1 MIIEAA
7 LLTDEEKV
15 TACTLAKA
23 AGADYVKTSTG
34 FAQSGATVADVALMR
49 RVVGAE
55 MGVKAAGGVRDLER
69 REGDGGGRRHPRRRQ
84 RRRQDRPRVARRGGR
99 RLPASGYWILTQRLS
114 RWTSPGSS
122 PSAGTRRGSR
132 RSSRFLT
139 FSRAEWAPLR
149 ANTPL
154 TLSDADLT
162 ALRGLNDV
170 LSMEDVVE
178 IYLPLSRLL
187 SLYVLGTRAL
197 HGATSTFLATE
208 SAKTP
213 FIIGLA
219 GSVAVGKSTTARI
232 LQALLSRWPDH
243 PRVDLITTDGFLL
256 PNRVLEERGLMQ
268 RKGFP
273 ESYDRGRLV
282 RFLADVKSGVAEVK
296 APVYSHVRYDIVP
309 GAVQTVQQPD
319 VVIVEGLNVLQAPP
333 AVGAEMQLFASDFFD
348 FTIFVDADETHHRGV
363 VRRPVHEAARHG
375 LPGSRRLLPPL
386 RRAQRPRRARHRP
399 HHLARDQWP
408 QPARE
413 HPHHPR
419 PGPAR
424 ARKGPGAPGPFGSP
438 AAGLVSSPRS
448 GIHAANHADGT
459 LGW

>member
-1 MIIEAA
+1 M
-7 LLTDEEKV
+7 DERAVISE
-15 TACTLAKA
+15 
-23 AGADYVKTSTG
+23 
-34 FAQSGATVADVALMR
+34 
-49 RVVGAE
+49 
-55 MGVKAAGGVRDLER
+55 
-69 REGDGGGRRHPRRRQ
+69 Q
-84 RRRQDRPRVARRGGR
+84 RRAPRE
-99 RLPASGYWILTQRLS
+99 PI
-114 RWTSPGSS
+114 P
-122 PSAGTRRGSR
+122 
-132 RSSRFLT
+132 SRFLT

-197 HGATSTFLATE
+197 HGATSTFLGDR

-256 PNRVLEERGLMQ
+256 PNAVLEERGLMQ

-273 ESYDRGRLV
+273 ESYDRARLV
-282 RFLADVKSGVAEVK
+282 RFLADVKAGVPDVK

-309 GAVQTVQQPD
+309 GAEQVVSQPD

-333 AVGAEMQLFASDFFD
+333 AVGQSQLFASDFFD
-348 FTIFVDADETHHRGV
+348 FTIYVDADEMIIEEWYVARFMKLRATVFQDPQAYFHRYASLSDEEARDTARAIWREINGRNLRENIV
-363 VRRPVHEAARHG
+363 TTRARAQLVLVKGPEHRVHSVH
-375 LPGSRRLLPPL
+375 L
-386 RRAQRPRRARHRP
+386 RR
-399 HHLARDQWP
+399 
-408 QPARE
+408 
-413 HPHHPR
+413 
-419 PGPAR
+419 
-424 ARKGPGAPGPFGSP
+424 
-438 AAGLVSSPRS
+438 V
-448 GIHAANHADGT
+448 
-459 LGW
+459 

>member
-1 MIIEAA
+1 MDDSA
-7 LLTDEEKV
+7 
-15 TACTLAKA
+15 
-23 AGADYVKTSTG
+23 
-34 FAQSGATVADVALMR
+34 
-49 RVVGAE
+49 
-55 MGVKAAGGVRDLER
+55 VRAER
-69 REGDGGGRRHPRRRQ
+69 RRAPRESI
-84 RRRQDRPRVARRGGR
+84 P
-99 RLPASGYWILTQRLS
+99 
-114 RWTSPGSS
+114 
-122 PSAGTRRGSR
+122 
-132 RSSRFLT
+132 SRFLT

-197 HGATSTFLATE
+197 HGATSTFLGDR

-256 PNRVLEERGLMQ
+256 PNAVLEERGLMQ

-273 ESYDRGRLV
+273 ESYDRARLV
-282 RFLADVKSGVAEVK
+282 RFLADVKAGAPEVK

-309 GAVQTVQQPD
+309 GAEQTVARPD

-333 AVGAEMQLFASDFFD
+333 VVGQTQLFASDFFD
-348 FTIFVDADETHHRGV
+348 FTIYVDADEAIIEEWYVARFMKLRATVFQDPQAYFHRYAALSDEEAGETARAIWREINGRNLRENIV
-363 VRRPVHEAARHG
+363 VTRPRAQLVLVKGPEHRVHSVH
-375 LPGSRRLLPPL
+375 L
-386 RRAQRPRRARHRP
+386 RR
-399 HHLARDQWP
+399 
-408 QPARE
+408 
-413 HPHHPR
+413 
-419 PGPAR
+419 
-424 ARKGPGAPGPFGSP
+424 
-438 AAGLVSSPRS
+438 V
-448 GIHAANHADGT
+448 
-459 LGW
+459 

>member
-1 MIIEAA
+1 MDDPAA
-7 LLTDEEKV
+7 V
-15 TACTLAKA
+15 T
-23 AGADYVKTSTG
+23 
-34 FAQSGATVADVALMR
+34 
-49 RVVGAE
+49 
-55 MGVKAAGGVRDLER
+55 ER
-69 REGDGGGRRHPRRRQ
+69 
-84 RRRQDRPRVARRGGR
+84 R
-99 RLPASGYWILTQRLS
+99 RLPREPI
-114 RWTSPGSS
+114 P
-122 PSAGTRRGSR
+122 
-132 RSSRFLT
+132 SRFLT

-149 ANTPL
+149 ASTPL

-197 HGATSTFLATE
+197 HGATSTFLGDR

-256 PNRVLEERGLMQ
+256 PNAVLEERGLMQ

-273 ESYDRGRLV
+273 ESYDRPRLV
-282 RFLADVKSGVAEVK
+282 RFLADVKSGATEVK

-309 GAVQTVQQPD
+309 GVEQTVSQPD

-333 AVGAEMQLFASDFFD
+333 VVGQSQLFASDFFD
-348 FTIFVDADETHHRGV
+348 FTIYVDADETIIEDWYVARFMKLRATVFQDPQAYFHRYAALSDGEAQETARTIWREINGRNLRENIV
-363 VRRPVHEAARHG
+363 TTRARAQLVLVKGAEHRVHSVH
-375 LPGSRRLLPPL
+375 L
-386 RRAQRPRRARHRP
+386 RR
-399 HHLARDQWP
+399 
-408 QPARE
+408 
-413 HPHHPR
+413 
-419 PGPAR
+419 
-424 ARKGPGAPGPFGSP
+424 
-438 AAGLVSSPRS
+438 V
-448 GIHAANHADGT
+448 
-459 LGW
+459 

>member
-1 MIIEAA
+1 M
-7 LLTDEEKV
+7 DDPRV
-15 TACTLAKA
+15 TT
-23 AGADYVKTSTG
+23 
-34 FAQSGATVADVALMR
+34 
-49 RVVGAE
+49 
-55 MGVKAAGGVRDLER
+55 ER
-69 REGDGGGRRHPRRRQ
+69 RQTPRATI
-84 RRRQDRPRVARRGGR
+84 P
-99 RLPASGYWILTQRLS
+99 
-114 RWTSPGSS
+114 
-122 PSAGTRRGSR
+122 
-132 RSSRFLT
+132 SRFLT

-154 TLSDADLT
+154 TLSDDDLT

-170 LSMEDVVE
+170 LSMDDVVE

-197 HGATSTFLATE
+197 HGATSTFLGDR

-256 PNRVLEERGLMQ
+256 PNRILEERGLMQ

-282 RFLADVKSGVAEVK
+282 RFLADVKSGAEEVK
-296 APVYSHVRYDIVP
+296 APVYSHVRYDIIP
-309 GAVQTVQQPD
+309 GAEQTVRHPD

-348 FTIFVDADETHHRGV
+348 FSIFVDADERIIEDWYVSRFMKLRATVFQEPQAYFHRYASLSDDEARETAHAIWREINGRNLRENILTTRARAQLV
-363 VRRPVHEAARHG
+363 LVKGPEHRVHSVH
-375 LPGSRRLLPPL
+375 L
-386 RRAQRPRRARHRP
+386 RR
-399 HHLARDQWP
+399 
-408 QPARE
+408 
-413 HPHHPR
+413 
-419 PGPAR
+419 
-424 ARKGPGAPGPFGSP
+424 
-438 AAGLVSSPRS
+438 V
-448 GIHAANHADGT
+448 
-459 LGW
+459 